1 MVAKELSVKQLVAFS
16 ILMQNGKGILVKS
29 PDYITEKFNLASM
42 TPDEY
47 LPQLLDQMN
56 KSLYQRYLK
65 EWL

>member
-1 MVAKELSVKQLVAFS
+1 MIAKKLSVKQLVAFS

-29 PDYITEKFNLASM
+29 PDYIAEKFELASM
-42 TPDEY
+42 ASDEY